1 MVVYNSA
8 GWMWQ
13 HCGPGLTMAARY
25 ADSDWTLS
33 FLFPAIF
40 VTAVGAVVFL
50 LLVPQPSGKVLGY

>member
-1 MVVYNSA
+1 
-8 GWMWQ
+8 
-13 HCGPGLTMAARY
+13 MAARY

-50 LLVPQPSGKVLGY
+50 LLVPQPSGTGLGY